1 MVGFSLGGTA
11 ALRLAEAGA
20 VDRVAVGCAP
30 TDLDAVTWRFVR
42 MAENLDGAGVVMPIS
57 RLRENFDVWRAYYD
71 MFTLPMIDA
80 LPDGLVDGWL
90 DDLSMGWR
98 SDHDR
103 YLAIRSA
110 VWLNANLQG
119 RAVPDMA
126 PLTGDLKADLLL
138 IHNEIDPVVPV
149 SQMVGYQV
157 MVGMNN
163 RRGIGW
169 RCG

>member
-1 MVGFSLGGTA
+1 MAAMSAVVGFSLGGTA
-11 ALRLAEAGA
+11 ALRLAETGA

-42 MAENLDGAGVVMPIS
+42 MAENLDGAGVVMPDP
-57 RLRENFDVWRAYYD
+57 RLRDDFDVWRASYD

-119 RAVPDMA
+119 RAVPDA
-126 PLTGDLKADLLL
+126 A
-138 IHNEIDPVVPV
+138 V
-149 SQMVGYQV
+149 
-157 MVGMNN
+157 
-163 RRGIGW
+163 
-169 RCG
+169 